1 MELTD
6 CPYCDRRVLP
16 NDGRCPGCNRDL
28 NDQATAQRHVLKREA
43 AARAR
48 IAQEKGSTLG
58 ELEDAFRADGL
69 TEEELREV
77 MLEFEGRTPKTREAR
92 NQSEMLHGLIWLAGG
107 ILVTGI
113 TYLIAWNSEKGG
125 WYVIAWGPA
134 LAGAT
139 QFIRAAMRSK

>member
-1 MELTD
+1 MTTE
-6 CPYCDRRVLP
+6 CPYCERRVLAD
-16 NDGRCPGCNRDL
+16 NGRCPGCNRDL
-28 NDQATAQRHVLKREA
+28 NDHAAAQRHVLKREA
-43 AARAR
+43 ATRAR
-48 IAQEKGSTLG
+48 LGHAKGSTLG
-58 ELEDAFRADGL
+58 ELEDELRTAGL

-77 MLEFEGRTPKTREAR
+77 MLEFEGRTPKAREAR

-134 LAGAT
+134 LAGAA
-139 QFIRAAMRSK
+139 QFIRAAMRTK